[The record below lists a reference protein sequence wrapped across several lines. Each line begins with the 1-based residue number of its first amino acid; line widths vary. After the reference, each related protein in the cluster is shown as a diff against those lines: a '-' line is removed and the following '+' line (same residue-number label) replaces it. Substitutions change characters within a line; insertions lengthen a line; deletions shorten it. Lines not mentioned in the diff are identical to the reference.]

1 MAKVIATTA
10 SYDHT
15 YNTQTLHLPRL
26 LAFHGGGTNPQIFKL
41 QCRALTKALQTT
53 FRFVYVRA
61 PYTSQ
66 PGPDVRT
73 HFADKAPFLAW
84 LRWSYKDGAKMPMLD
99 EAVDSTHRN
108 IKAAMDL
115 DDARGATGDWV
126 GLLGFSQGAKLAASL
141 LYTQQY
147 CLTVLGR
154 KPSPHLPEFRFAV
167 LIAGRSPL
175 IWLDAESK
183 IPRGLIDA
191 GTLSRA
197 VPTDLE
203 PVPRIE
209 RLLVPTLHVHGLK
222 DPGLGLH
229 REMLGGCCDEGSVE
243 VMEWEG
249 AHQVP
254 LKSADV
260 AALAQAIVALAR
272 RSGGL
277 DML

>member
-1 MAKVIATTA
+1 MAKVIATTGPF
-10 SYDHT
+10 DHT
-15 YNTQTLHLPRL
+15 YNTQTLHLPRI

-41 QCRALTKALQTT
+41 QCRALTKALQTS

-84 LRWSYKDGAKMPMLD
+84 LRWSYKDGAKMPMPG
-99 EAVDSTHRN
+99 EAVDSMHRD

-115 DDARGATGDWV
+115 DDAQGATGDWV

-147 CLTVLGR
+147 CLRVLGR
-154 KPSPHLPEFRFAV
+154 ESSHQPPEFRFAV

-183 IPRGLIDA
+183 VPRGLIDA

-203 PVPRIE
+203 PVPRDE
-209 RLLVPTLHVHGLK
+209 RLVVPTLHVHGLK

-229 REMLGGCCDEGSVE
+229 REMLGGCCEEGSVE
-243 VMEWEG
+243 VMEWGG

-254 LKSADV
+254 LKGADV
-260 AALAQAIVALAR
+260 AALARAMLALAR
-272 RSGGL
+272 RSGRVDVL
-277 DML
+277 

>member
-10 SYDHT
+10 SYDQT

-41 QCRALTKALQTT
+41 QCRALTKALQTS

-66 PGPDVRT
+66 PGPDVQT

-84 LRWSYKDGAKMPMLD
+84 LRWSYKDGAKMPMPG
-99 EAVDSTHRN
+99 EAVDSIHHN

-115 DDARGATGDWV
+115 DDARGATGEWV

-147 CLTVLGR
+147 CLRVLGR
-154 KPSPHLPEFRFAV
+154 EPSLHLPCFGFAV

-183 IPRGLIDA
+183 VPRGLIDA

-203 PVPRIE
+203 PVPRDE
-209 RLLVPTLHVHGLK
+209 RLVVPTLHVHGLK
-222 DPGLGLH
+222 DPGLELH
-229 REMLGGCCDEGSVE
+229 RGMLGGCCGEASVE

-254 LKSADV
+254 IKSVDV
-260 AALAQAIVALAR
+260 AALAQAILSLAR
-272 RSGGL
+272 RSGRVEVL
-277 DML
+277 

>member
-15 YNTQTLHLPRL
+15 YNTQTLHLPRV

-41 QCRALTKALQTT
+41 QCRALTKALQTS

-61 PYTSQ
+61 PYSSQ

-84 LRWSYKDGAKMPMLD
+84 LRWSYKDGAKMPMPG
-99 EAVDSTHRN
+99 EAVDAIHRN

-115 DDARGATGDWV
+115 DDARGATGEW
-126 GLLGFSQGAKLAASL
+126 
-141 LYTQQY
+141 QY
-147 CLTVLGR
+147 CLRVLGR
-154 KPSPHLPEFRFAV
+154 EASPHLPCFGFAV

-183 IPRGLIDA
+183 VPRGLIDA

-203 PVPRIE
+203 LVPRDE
-209 RLLVPTLHVHGLK
+209 RLVMPTLHVHGLK
-222 DPGLGLH
+222 DPGLKLH
-229 REMLGGCCDEGSVE
+229 LEMLDGCCDEGSVD

-254 LKSADV
+254 IKSVDV
-260 AALAQAIVALAR
+260 AALAQAILSLAR
-272 RSGGL
+272 RSGRVEVL
-277 DML
+277 